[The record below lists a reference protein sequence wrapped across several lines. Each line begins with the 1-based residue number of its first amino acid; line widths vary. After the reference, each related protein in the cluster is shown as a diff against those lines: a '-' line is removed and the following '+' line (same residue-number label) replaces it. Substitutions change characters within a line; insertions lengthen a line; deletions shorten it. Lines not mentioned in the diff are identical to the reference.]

1 MAGRSG
7 RRRVDPGSPLVDLDA
22 VFADDALV
30 DSFAGQPWGGD
41 PARFTSSSVSR
52 AAAGSSRGSLL
63 TVDPLTE
70 LLELW
75 RQELAV
81 EPMPAP
87 PDALGAVAPVQRRPP
102 SRKRTLRPALAIAA
116 AIGALL
122 VGAASIGSKDAPRE
136 SPLFVLTQV
145 LWPNRVVSVAS
156 ADQVDAILL
165 EARTAIQDG
174 RTQDAQLA
182 LLRATVALGSVD
194 DVDGKGDRQ
203 DVVAALWVEVA
214 PQPSSTGTQPNS
226 AAGAQP
232 TAPGA
237 RPAAPGT
244 RSAAASSTTRNTPLA
259 ILAAP
264 ATDGT
269 TVAAQPAG
277 PQVAAPQ
284 SAGQQ
289 IVLPAEPST
298 GAVQAA
304 LGAGW
309 PTAAVTPPPIDGP
322 AVTESAAPSASAAP
336 VVPVVTAPPVVV
348 TTAAPP
354 SVPSTPP
361 PPTVPVDPPAE
372 VSASEPPSATEQ
384 SPPAPTPSEP
394 SPAVET
400 TATDSAGPIS
410 STETV
415 ALNKLDPAATA
426 TG

>member
-22 VFADDALV
+22 VFADDALI
-30 DSFAGQPWGGD
+30 DAIAGQTWGGD
-41 PARFTSSSVSR
+41 PARLTAPMNR

-81 EPMPAP
+81 EPIPAA
-87 PDALGAVAPVQRRPP
+87 PDAGRAAAPVQRRPP
-102 SRKRTLRPALAIAA
+102 SRKRTLRPALATAA

-145 LWPNRVVSVAS
+145 LWPSRVVSLAS

-182 LLRATVALGSVD
+182 LLRAAVVLGSVD

-203 DVVAALWVEVA
+203 EVVAALWVEVA
-214 PQPSSTGTQPNS
+214 PQPSSTGTEPNS
-226 AAGAQP
+226 AAGTRP
-232 TAPGA
+232 TT
-237 RPAAPGT
+237 PGT
-244 RSAAASSTTRNTPLA
+244 RSAAPSSMTPKTPLA
-259 ILAAP
+259 VLAAP
-264 ATDGT
+264 ATDST
-269 TVAAQPAG
+269 TAAAQPAG
-277 PQVAAPQ
+277 AQVAAPQ
-284 SAGQQ
+284 SSGPQ
-289 IVLPAEPST
+289 IVPPAASST
-298 GAVQAA
+298 GAGHVAV
-304 LGAGW
+304 GPGW
-309 PTAAVTPPPIDGP
+309 PTAVVTPPPVDGP
-322 AVTESAAPSASAAP
+322 AVTGSAAPSTAP
-336 VVPVVTAPPVVV
+336 VVPVGTAPPVAG

-361 PPTVPVDPPAE
+361 PPTVPVDPRAE
-372 VSASEPPSATEQ
+372 VAASEPPSATEQ

-394 SPAVET
+394 SPTVET
-400 TATDSAGPIS
+400 TAADGAGPFS
-410 STETV
+410 STETAAV
-415 ALNKLDPAATA
+415 NKLDPAAVS

>member
-7 RRRVDPGSPLVDLDA
+7 RRRVDPGSPLVDLDT
-22 VFADDALV
+22 VFADDALI
-30 DSFAGQPWGGD
+30 DAIAGQTWGGD
-41 PARFTSSSVSR
+41 PARLTSSPLSR
-52 AAAGSSRGSLL
+52 AGSSRGSLL

-87 PDALGAVAPVQRRPP
+87 PDAFGAAAPVQRRPP
-102 SRKRTLRPALAIAA
+102 SRRRTLRPALAIAA
-116 AIGALL
+116 AIAALL

-136 SPLFVLTQV
+136 SPLFVLTAV
-145 LWPNRVVSVAS
+145 LWPSRVVSVAS

-165 EARTAIQDG
+165 EARAAIQDG

-182 LLRATVALGSVD
+182 LLRATVVLGSVD

-203 DVVAALWVEVA
+203 EVVAALWVEVA
-214 PQPSSTGTQPNS
+214 PQPSPTGTSPNS
-226 AAGAQP
+226 ATGTRP
-232 TAPGA
+232 TT
-237 RPAAPGT
+237 PGT
-244 RSAAASSTTRNTPLA
+244 RSAAASSTTQNTPLA

-264 ATDGT
+264 PTDAT

-277 PQVAAPQ
+277 AQVAAPQ
-284 SAGQQ
+284 SGGQQ
-289 IVLPAEPST
+289 IVPPAAPST

-309 PTAAVTPPPIDGP
+309 PTAAVTPPPVDGP
-322 AVTESAAPSASAAP
+322 AVTESAAPSAAAAP
-336 VVPVVTAPPVVV
+336 VVPVVTAPPVEV

-372 VSASEPPSATEQ
+372 VTASEPPSATEQ
-384 SPPAPTPSEP
+384 SPPAPTPSES
-394 SPAVET
+394 SPTVET
-400 TATDSAGPIS
+400 SAADSAGPFS
-410 STETV
+410 STETAPV
-415 ALNKLDPAATA
+415 NKLDPAAA
-426 TG
+426 STG